1 MQRCGSAGRFAWR
14 NDKMVVSVLHSMVFR
29 QALSGAT
36 YCAVAPL
43 FQKARPRPNHFGL
56 SRPSWKMLSPRA
68 GRLSFAAVAA
78 GYLFIGNCL
87 DRHDPIA
94 LFGGQHS
101 RHRQHTSL
109 SSPPA
114 EAKAISS
121 KFASRQAE
129 DAPTVHKPVL
139 ED

>member
-1 MQRCGSAGRFAWR
+1 MLAL
-14 NDKMVVSVLHSMVFR
+14 VLYGMVFR

-43 FQKARPRPNHFGL
+43 FQKARQRPNHFGL
-56 SRPSWKMLSPRA
+56 SRPSWGMLSPRA

-78 GYLFIGNCL
+78 GYVFIGICL
-87 DRHDPIA
+87 DRHDLIA

-101 RHRQHTSL
+101 RHRQHISL
-109 SSPPA
+109 FSPPA
-114 EAKAISS
+114 EGRSIGDR
-121 KFASRQAE
+121 FASRQVEEAQ
-129 DAPTVHKPVL
+129 TIRKPAL